1 MVQIVL
7 ERRRRKFRQAAM
19 SYVGLGLVVIILT
32 LLAGTS
38 AARGTPN
45 LSGLLIGATFVAIFG
60 VLIYAYSWVTFTW
73 AQKAIQILTGLLVV
87 TNGLRALQYFT
98 NFLGYRLE
106 IDFRR
111 FSIAMHPS
119 EFAFPLLFLICGL
132 LMACITYMLAR
143 AAWDL

>member
-1 MVQIVL
+1 
-7 ERRRRKFRQAAM
+7 M

-45 LSGLLIGATFVAIFG
+45 LSGLLIGATFVVIFG